1 MANLA
6 LCIPK
11 DMWNQLLDEVRR
23 VLTPNGRV
31 EIIDDQIHFPYAKLP
46 TPEPIGKG
54 SSTSSLEMDEDEEE
68 EDEEREGL
76 DGETLQGHESAETDS
91 TLVSDNSRPPSF
103 DGKAPQLTESPTV
116 RPLDVQGRL
125 ADLAPRSVHK
135 KQKYVV
141 PSARKLAY
149 QARFLAL
156 QRQTLASRDLEKVFR
171 LMLRRQ
177 YGISYR
183 PADRIV
189 KYLQNIFGKDSAGK
203 KFSFHIKLAPVDSP
217 IGESADGPQLYRR
230 QWLGGDREKSKKP
243 RTLGEGDYLGRS
255 SSELSLDKHALPASM
270 NAKAASRL
278 GLILPNTPG
287 GTPPSKGPQRPG
299 LKPPPDSIPT
309 VHERRAP
316 RRLSLLALPPSGPPF
331 TTSPVTTPP
340 ILTPKAAERLG
351 IMYGPNDGNAIAPA
365 QVEPPPKKPR
375 RRAHSTQSP
384 GLLVW
389 PATYIPMSA
398 AELEMHACKNIH
410 MLLGCRAAL
419 ADFVALHRDEDGAR
433 EVGEGQF
440 DDIVWDYEW

>member
-46 TPEPIGKG
+46 TPEPICKG
-54 SSTSSLEMDEDEEE
+54 SSTSSLEMDEDDEEE
-68 EDEEREGL
+68 DEDEEREGL

-103 DGKAPQLTESPTV
+103 DGKAPQLSESPTV

-125 ADLAPRSVHK
+125 ADLAPRPH

-217 IGESADGPQLYRR
+217 IGESGDSPQLYRK

-243 RTLGEGDYLGRS
+243 RTLGDGDHLGRS

-270 NAKAASRL
+270 NAKAASRVGSRIEL
-278 GLILPNTPG
+278 NLG
-287 GTPPSKGPQRPG
+287 GTWWS
-299 LKPPPDSIPT
+299 
-309 VHERRAP
+309 
-316 RRLSLLALPPSGPPF
+316 
-331 TTSPVTTPP
+331 
-340 ILTPKAAERLG
+340 
-351 IMYGPNDGNAIAPA
+351 
-365 QVEPPPKKPR
+365 
-375 RRAHSTQSP
+375 
-384 GLLVW
+384 
-389 PATYIPMSA
+389 
-398 AELEMHACKNIH
+398 
-410 MLLGCRAAL
+410 
-419 ADFVALHRDEDGAR
+419 
-433 EVGEGQF
+433 
-440 DDIVWDYEW
+440 